1 MTRILTALLFAGS
14 LAAGELSGIWMGQY
28 PARNGDPIDI
38 AFKFTQ
44 EGDSLTGK
52 LYGDYRSTPV
62 VEGKVTGDQVSFV
75 VIAQEQAGNQIN
87 ETRMRFTGILKAGE
101 LELTRSREGVRDA
114 ANGGV
119 AQVRGDAKQTMKL
132 KRLL

>member
-1 MTRILTALLFAGS
+1 MTRIITALLFAGS
-14 LAAGELSGIWMGQY
+14 LVAGDLSGIWMGQY

-38 AFKFTQ
+38 AFKFSH
-44 EGDSLTGK
+44 EGESLTGK

-87 ETRMRFTGILKAGE
+87 ETRMRFTGTFKAGE

-114 ANGGV
+114 ANGGA
-119 AQVRGDAKQTMKL
+119 AQVRGDSKQTMKL

>member
-1 MTRILTALLFAGS
+1 MTRIITALLFAGS
-14 LAAGELSGIWMGQY
+14 LVAGELSGIWMGQY

-44 EGDSLTGK
+44 EGESLNGK

-87 ETRMRFTGILKAGE
+87 ETRDEIHRNIQSGRVGVNAFARGC
-101 LELTRSREGVRDA
+101 SRCSQWRRCSG
-114 ANGGV
+114 
-119 AQVRGDAKQTMKL
+119 
-132 KRLL
+132 

>member
-1 MTRILTALLFAGS
+1 MTRIITALLFAGS

-44 EGDSLTGK
+44 EGESLTGK

-62 VEGKVTGDQVSFV
+62 VEGKVTGDQISFV

-87 ETRMRFTGILKAGE
+87 ETRMRFTGTLKAGE

-114 ANGGV
+114 ANGGA
-119 AQVRGDAKQTMKL
+119 AQVRGDGKQTMKL

>member
-1 MTRILTALLFAGS
+1 MKRIVTALLFAGS

-38 AFKFTQ
+38 AFKFIH
-44 EGDSLTGK
+44 EGESLTGK

-75 VIAQEQAGNQIN
+75 VINQEQAGNQIN
-87 ETRMRFTGILKAGE
+87 EIRLKFTGTLKADE
-101 LELTRSREGVRDA
+101 LELTRAREGARDV